1 MGKHSKNSKDKKN
14 KLQQT
19 IRIDNTD
26 DLKRIKSK
34 KRKINNQNI
43 LDDKLSPPRS
53 KRIKKK
59 TSKLKQLL
67 IKTAGLLPNQ
77 KNKMFLGFDLEKIKT
92 GINKK
97 YDLPKTKKTAESF
110 YGLLT
115 MDIKKSLL
123 NIPFLNKK
131 KKISEK
137 NKNLNNIPK
146 KIGEEEDTELSNEEI
161 ENNFYVQATKESF
174 DDLLLGTED
183 NDFDEIKM
191 LSNEEEESD
200 KEKKMDFF
208 GQNST
213 HKKKEKAKTISK
225 II

>member
-67 IKTAGLLPNQ
+67 IKSTIIILFICLTVLGIWQ
-77 KNKMFLGFDLEKIKT
+77 GIEMFKWQTIAKQ
-92 GINKK
+92 
-97 YDLPKTKKTAESF
+97 
-110 YGLLT
+110 
-115 MDIKKSLL
+115 MCQ
-123 NIPFLNKK
+123 
-131 KKISEK
+131 
-137 NKNLNNIPK
+137 NKNSVVVDLKRRYYCNTWTSK
-146 KIGEEEDTELSNEEI
+146 
-161 ENNFYVQATKESF
+161 AT
-174 DDLLLGTED
+174 
-183 NDFDEIKM
+183 
-191 LSNEEEESD
+191 
-200 KEKKMDFF
+200 
-208 GQNST
+208 
-213 HKKKEKAKTISK
+213 
-225 II
+225 

>member
-67 IKTAGLLPNQ
+67 IKSTIIILFICLTVLGIWQ
-77 KNKMFLGFDLEKIKT
+77 GIEMFKWQTIAKQ
-92 GINKK
+92 
-97 YDLPKTKKTAESF
+97 
-110 YGLLT
+110 
-115 MDIKKSLL
+115 MCQ
-123 NIPFLNKK
+123 
-131 KKISEK
+131 
-137 NKNLNNIPK
+137 NKNSVVVDLKRRHYCNTWTSK
-146 KIGEEEDTELSNEEI
+146 
-161 ENNFYVQATKESF
+161 AT
-174 DDLLLGTED
+174 
-183 NDFDEIKM
+183 
-191 LSNEEEESD
+191 
-200 KEKKMDFF
+200 
-208 GQNST
+208 
-213 HKKKEKAKTISK
+213 
-225 II
+225 